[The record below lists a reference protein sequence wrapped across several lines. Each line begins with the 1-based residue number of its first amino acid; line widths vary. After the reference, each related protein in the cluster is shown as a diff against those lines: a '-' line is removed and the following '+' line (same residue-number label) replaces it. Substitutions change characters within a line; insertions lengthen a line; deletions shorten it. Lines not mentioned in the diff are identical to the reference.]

1 MKKFPTDISL
11 NECSLTREVVGHYFT
26 FLLTHHCW
34 DTAWLL
40 NAQCFHCLKHIH
52 KSLCF
57 ITLDRIDQGTEYS
70 TATHSI
76 TEKVI
81 KEHTSSF
88 YINYRIGKF
97 FFFNTLSFSASEKQ
111 TLCCCDHRMLKPFFN
126 KWKTPP
132 PSVDPLYC
140 ISLSYCLHISVQ
152 PTILMTNIKGK
163 MAST

>member
-1 MKKFPTDISL
+1 MEIMKKFPTDTSL
-11 NECSLTREVVGHYFT
+11 NECSLTREVVGHCFT
-26 FLLTHHCW
+26 FLLTHHCG

-97 FFFNTLSFSASEKQ
+97 FFFLTHSPFQL
-111 TLCCCDHRMLKPFFN
+111 LKSKPYVAVTTGRSSHFLIN
-126 KWKTPP
+126 GRLP
-132 PSVDPLYC
+132 PLYHLW
-140 ISLSYCLHISVQ
+140 IHYIVS
-152 PTILMTNIKGK
+152 
-163 MAST
+163 A